1 MITDGVDRKYGHAL
15 AEFAALT
22 ETMTDCEIL
31 IKKVA
36 QAIIRHVAVDHCH
49 IYRRGRES
57 LVMAVAATAGHDD
70 TATRDEFLR
79 LATHA
84 LEQYEKGLTA
94 PVRTDGSVSL
104 VIEGDSAPFGVCVVN
119 SRSAVPL
126 SGDDIEFIQ
135 SIAGLLSGAFRRAHA
150 VRDKARLSAL
160 VASADDAIV
169 EVTSD
174 GRIFNWNGA
183 AETLFGYKREAIVGR
198 SVSTL
203 IDEQGASEAAA
214 ILAAVCRGATIG
226 AQETVART
234 ADGSTIE
241 VLVRTTPIILPDG
254 RITAA
259 TLSVRDVREKRAA
272 DRQLQMHTD
281 ILAQMP
287 AAVMVWRLDDPEDS
301 TSLRLVF
308 ANREASQVTGCLLDA
323 CIGTR
328 FRDVPC
334 SPVAISD
341 AEPYASVA
349 RTGIPQDL
357 GEHPGSHRPNTAP
370 WYHVQALPL
379 PDSCV
384 GVVFQDVTER
394 RALTEQ
400 LRHAQRMEVV
410 GRLAGGV
417 AHDFNNILT
426 VVNGYSELLRLK
438 LGKHPS
444 ALSDLSEIERA
455 GESAR
460 QLTGQLLAFGRRQ
473 ALRPAPLDLTALV
486 RSARGMLTRV
496 IGEDVQLCVIGSEP
510 VTVVADAGQIEQ
522 VLLNLAVNA
531 RDAMPAGGKLFL
543 ESSIVH
549 IDHDLDE
556 CQSVDDPC
564 AHMAPGLYGLLTVS
578 DTGLGMDAP
587 TLARI
592 FEPFFTTKEA
602 GKGTGLGLSTVHGIV
617 KQTGG
622 QIAVKSESGEGTT
635 FKIYLPTATG
645 GAIAS
650 KAKLTQPSRLAM
662 KARLG
667 PSKTVLLVEDDDA
680 VRYLVRRVLT
690 SSGFHV
696 LEAAGPIEA
705 LSVLGTV
712 SGKLDLLLSDVVMS
726 SQSGPELAS
735 RLTLKYP
742 GLSVVY
748 MSGYVPD
755 LAGHRKL
762 PTEAKFLQKPF
773 TRDELLGVVRE
784 ALQVA

>member
-1 MITDGVDRKYGHAL
+1 MITDGVDRKYAQAL
-15 AEFAALT
+15 AEFSALT
-22 ETMTDCEIL
+22 DRMTDCEFL
-31 IKKVA
+31 IKSVVH
-36 QAIIRHVAVDHCH
+36 AIMHRVAVDHCH
-49 IYRRGRES
+49 IYRRGSES
-57 LVMAVAATAGHDD
+57 LVLAVAATAGNGD
-70 TATRDEFLR
+70 TAIRDELQR
-79 LATHA
+79 LATHT
-84 LEQYEKGLTA
+84 LERYENGLTE

-104 VIEGDSAPFGVCVVN
+104 VIEGDSAPFGVCVVH
-119 SRSAVPL
+119 SRSTVPL
-126 SGDDIEFIQ
+126 SGDDVEFIR

-183 AETLFGYKREAIVGR
+183 AETLFGYPREAIIGR
-198 SVSTL
+198 SVLTL
-203 IDEQGASEAAA
+203 IDEPGASEAAA

-226 AQETVART
+226 AQETVVRT
-234 ADGSTIE
+234 SDGSAIDA
-241 VLVRTTPIILPDG
+241 VVRTTPIILPDG

-259 TLSVRDVREKRAA
+259 TLTVRDLREKRAA

-287 AAVMVWRLDDPEDS
+287 AAVMVWRLDDPDDS

-308 ANREASQVTGCLLDA
+308 ANREASLATGCLLDA
-323 CIGTR
+323 RIGTR
-328 FRDVPC
+328 FSEVVC
-334 SPVAISD
+334 SPVVISD
-341 AEPYASVA
+341 GELYAGVA

-357 GEHPGSHRPNTAP
+357 GEHPGSQRQNTPP

-444 ALSDLSEIERA
+444 ALDDLSEIERA

-473 ALRPAPLDLTALV
+473 TLHPKPMDLTALV
-486 RSARGMLTRV
+486 RSARGMLNRV
-496 IGEDVQLCVIGSEP
+496 IGEDIQLCVLGSEP

-543 ESSIVH
+543 ESSLVH
-549 IDHDLDE
+549 IDHDPDE
-556 CQSVDDPC
+556 SRSVDDPC
-564 AHMAPGLYGLLTVS
+564 AHMEPGLYGMLTVS

-622 QIAVKSESGEGTT
+622 QIAVNSESGQGTT
-635 FKIYLPTATG
+635 FKIYLPTSNA
-645 GAIAS
+645 AMAS
-650 KAKLTQPSRLAM
+650 KAKLTQPTRLAT
-662 KARLG
+662 KTRLG
-667 PSKTVLLVEDDDA
+667 PAKTVLLVEDDDA

-696 LEAAGPIEA
+696 LEASGPLEA
-705 LSVLGTV
+705 QGVLGKVT
-712 SGKLDLLLSDVVMS
+712 GTLDLLLSDVVMPA
-726 SQSGPELAS
+726 QSGPELAS
-735 RLTLKYP
+735 SLTLKFP
-742 GLSVVY
+742 GLPVVY

-762 PTEAKFLQKPF
+762 PREAKFLQKPF
-773 TRDELLGVVRE
+773 TRDELLDVVRD

>member
-1 MITDGVDRKYGHAL
+1 MITDGVDRKYAHAL

-22 ETMTDCEIL
+22 DTVTDCEFL
-31 IKKVA
+31 IKSVV
-36 QAIIRHVAVDHCH
+36 QAIMRHVTVDHCH
-49 IYRRGRES
+49 IYRRGSES
-57 LVMAVAATAGHDD
+57 LVPVAAAPAATDD
-70 TATRDEFLR
+70 SAMRNELLR
-79 LATHA
+79 VATHT
-84 LEQYEKGLTA
+84 LKQHEHGLTE

-119 SRSAVPL
+119 SHSAGPL
-126 SGDDIEFIQ
+126 SADDIEFVR

-150 VRDKARLSAL
+150 VRDKARLRAL

-169 EVTSD
+169 EVTRD
-174 GRIFNWNGA
+174 GRIFNWNVA
-183 AETLFGYKREAIVGR
+183 AETLFGYPRDAIVGH

-203 IDEQGASEAAA
+203 LDEHGASEVAA
-214 ILAAVCRGATIG
+214 ILAEVCRGATIG
-226 AQETVART
+226 AQDTVVRT
-234 ADGSTIE
+234 IDGSAID
-241 VLVRTTPIILPDG
+241 VVVRYTPIILPDG

-259 TLSVRDVREKRAA
+259 TLTVRDVREKRAA

-281 ILAQMP
+281 ILAHMP
-287 AAVMVWRLDDPEDS
+287 AAVMVWRLDDPDDS
-301 TSLRLVF
+301 SSLRLVF
-308 ANREASQVTGCLLDA
+308 ANREASMATGCVLDA

-328 FRDVPC
+328 FSEVAC
-334 SPVAISD
+334 SPVVISD
-341 AEPYASVA
+341 VELYAGVA

-357 GEHPGSHRPNTAP
+357 GEHPGSHRQNPPP
-370 WYHVQALPL
+370 WFHVQALPL
-379 PDSCV
+379 PDNSV

-438 LGKHPS
+438 LAKHPS
-444 ALSDLSEIERA
+444 ALDDLTEIERA

-460 QLTGQLLAFGRRQ
+460 QLTRQLLAFGRRQ
-473 ALRPAPLDLTALV
+473 TLRPAPVDLTDLV
-486 RSARGMLTRV
+486 RSARGMLTRL
-496 IGEDVQLCVIGSEP
+496 IGEDVQLCVLGSEP
-510 VTVVADAGQIEQ
+510 VTVVADPGQIEQ

-549 IDHDLDE
+549 IDHDMDE

-564 AHMAPGLYGLLTVS
+564 AHMEPGLYGMLTVS
-578 DTGLGMDAP
+578 DTGLGMDPP

-622 QIAVKSESGEGTT
+622 QIAVTSESGQGTT
-635 FKIYLPTATG
+635 FKIYLPTADG
-645 GAIAS
+645 RSIAS
-650 KAKLTQPSRLAM
+650 KAKLTPPSRLAL
-662 KARLG
+662 KTRLG

-696 LEAAGPIEA
+696 LEASGPLEA
-705 LSVLGTV
+705 QSVLGKVTGTV
-712 SGKLDLLLSDVVMS
+712 DLLLSDVVMS
-726 SQSGPELAS
+726 AQSGPELAS
-735 RLTLKYP
+735 RLTLKFP
-742 GLSVVY
+742 GLPVVY

-773 TRDELLGVVRE
+773 TRDELLDVVRE